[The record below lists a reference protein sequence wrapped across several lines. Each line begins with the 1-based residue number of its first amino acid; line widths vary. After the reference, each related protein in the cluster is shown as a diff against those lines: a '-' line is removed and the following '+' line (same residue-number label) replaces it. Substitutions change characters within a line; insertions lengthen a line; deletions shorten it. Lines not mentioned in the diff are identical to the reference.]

1 MVAEKTCRTIGI
13 EHKESSSD
21 STIHPRNGT
30 ENIWKHFNTG
40 NCYSRGKHPKY
51 VYKVPQTSK
60 FPKHLNI
67 PNTIHSPNKTSLP
80 QTKNLPWPSISLF
93 FVFQNN
99 IQPPRFKESVK
110 VDLPWSTCAMTLMER
125 MLSVLSMIVRIWS
138 TVKFGMAAFGTDPG
152 AIGNG
157 GWRVFPVDF
166 SPSKIRPLEL
176 LRQRR
181 WWDICWAEQ
190 ELPCWDFLQQH
201 QKGFLFN
208 PIYIFHSWWWHL
220 DVSCRFETNSSVA
233 TDLKYFL
240 TNHHLFCSKPCL
252 RATNVLCQIMWCYM
266 ASEIFWPPEA
276 LSEVAQPTTVI
287 EGSNYQDNVWCHH
300 WKHKRINAI
309 FDSLHGSDI
318 LKQNTL
324 SEAVPLRSGEVELR
338 HSCQPQLI

>member
-1 MVAEKTCRTIGI
+1 
-13 EHKESSSD
+13 
-21 STIHPRNGT
+21 
-30 ENIWKHFNTG
+30 
-40 NCYSRGKHPKY
+40 
-51 VYKVPQTSK
+51 
-60 FPKHLNI
+60 
-67 PNTIHSPNKTSLP
+67 
-80 QTKNLPWPSISLF
+80 
-93 FVFQNN
+93 
-99 IQPPRFKESVK
+99 
-110 VDLPWSTCAMTLMER
+110 MER

-157 GWRVFPVDF
+157 GWRVCPVDF

-233 TDLKYFL
+233 TDLKIFSNKPSFVL
-240 TNHHLFCSKPCL
+240 FKTLFATDQCAMSDHVMRHGFRNLLATGSFVGGGPTHHCDRRLKLSRQRVMSSLKTQANQRHL
-252 RATNVLCQIMWCYM
+252 WWC
-266 ASEIFWPPEA
+266 W
-276 LSEVAQPTTVI
+276 
-287 EGSNYQDNVWCHH
+287 
-300 WKHKRINAI
+300 
-309 FDSLHGSDI
+309 SLHGSDI

-324 SEAVPLRSGEVELR
+324 SEAVPLRSGEVKLR